1 MTFIAGQCSTI
12 LNLDLLRIFE
22 ALILGALMNRI
33 LRSSVFNTS
42 RAAVKSV
49 MPSTSTLEAAAA
61 KRPASNLQFT
71 VHPSA
76 APFTVSQQ
84 AYLAAHPDPRYTYI
98 ATGSLVF
105 DTSNQSCPR
114 LLLLQRA
121 AHDSMPN
128 KWEVPGGGCD
138 DEDESILHAAAR
150 ELWEE
155 AGLKAIH
162 LGAPVGRPYFLQ
174 SRSGKKV
181 CKFVF
186 PVQAETNSGGRMDV
200 TLDPREHQS
209 FTWAS
214 EEEVK
219 AKRIKDMELE
229 FTTKDLECIVLA
241 AFSQF
246 KTG

>member
-1 MTFIAGQCSTI
+1 
-12 LNLDLLRIFE
+12 
-22 ALILGALMNRI
+22 MNRI
-33 LRSSVFNTS
+33 LRYSVFNTS

-49 MPSTSTLEAAAA
+49 MLSTNTSGAAAA
-61 KRPASNLQFT
+61 QRPTSDLQFKFS
-71 VHPSA
+71 VHPDA
-76 APFTVSQQ
+76 APFKVSQQ

-155 AGLKAIH
+155 AGLKAVH
-162 LGAPVGRPYFLQ
+162 LGAPVGKPYFIT
-174 SRSGKKV
+174 SKSGKKV

-186 PVQAETNSGGRMDV
+186 PVQAETNSEGRMDV
-200 TLDPREHQS
+200 TLDPREHQNS
-209 FTWAS
+209 IWAS

-219 AKRIKDMELE
+219 AKRIKDIELE
-229 FTTKDLECIVLA
+229 FTHKDLECIVLA
-241 AFSQF
+241 AFSQY

>member
-1 MTFIAGQCSTI
+1 MS
-12 LNLDLLRIFE
+12 
-22 ALILGALMNRI
+22 RI
-33 LRSSVFNTS
+33 LRYSVFNTS

-49 MPSTSTLEAAAA
+49 MLSTNTSGAAAA
-61 KRPASNLQFT
+61 QRPPPDLQFT

-76 APFTVSQQ
+76 APFTISQQ
-84 AYLAAHPDPRYTYI
+84 AYLATHPDPRYSYI

-105 DTSNQSCPR
+105 DTSNQSYPR

-138 DEDESILHAAAR
+138 DDDESILHGAAR

-186 PVQAETNSGGRMDV
+186 PVQAETNSQGRMDV

-209 FTWAS
+209 FVWAS
-214 EEEVK
+214 KEEVK
-219 AKRIKDMELE
+219 AKRLNDMELE
-229 FTTKDLECIVLA
+229 FTHKDLECIVLT

>member
-1 MTFIAGQCSTI
+1 MTFIVGQCSTI
-12 LNLDLLRIFE
+12 VLLTFLRIFE
-22 ALILGALMNRI
+22 ACDLGASINRFV
-33 LRSSVFNTS
+33 LCSVFNTS
-42 RAAVKSV
+42 RDTVKYI
-49 MPSTSTLEAAAA
+49 MFSTNTSGAAAA
-61 KRPASNLQFT
+61 QRPSPNLQFT

-76 APFTVSQQ
+76 APFRVSQQ

-105 DTSNQSCPR
+105 DTSNKSCPR

-121 AHDSMPN
+121 THDSMPN

-138 DEDESILHAAAR
+138 DDDESILYAAAR

-155 AGLKAIH
+155 AGLKAVH

-186 PVQAETNSGGRMDV
+186 PVQAETNSEGRMDV

-219 AKRIKDMELE
+219 AKRIKDTELE
-229 FTTKDLECIVLA
+229 FTHKDLECIVLA

-246 KTG
+246 KT

>member
-1 MTFIAGQCSTI
+1 MLST
-12 LNLDLLRIFE
+12 
-22 ALILGALMNRI
+22 
-33 LRSSVFNTS
+33 NTS
-42 RAAVKSV
+42 G
-49 MPSTSTLEAAAA
+49 AAAPQ
-61 KRPASNLQFT
+61 RPASDLQFT
-71 VHPSA
+71 VHPNA
-76 APFTVSQQ
+76 AAFAVSQQ
-84 AYLAAHPDPRYTYI
+84 AYLAAHPDPTRYSYI

-105 DTSNQSCPR
+105 DTSSQSCPR

-138 DEDESILHAAAR
+138 DDDESILHAAAR

-155 AGLKAIH
+155 AGLKATH
-162 LGAPVGRPYFLQ
+162 LGAPVGTPYFLL

-186 PVQAETNSGGRMDV
+186 PVQAETNSQGRMDV
-200 TLDPREHQS
+200 TLDPREHQC
-209 FTWAS
+209 FVWAS
-214 EEEVK
+214 EDEVK
-219 AKRIKDMELE
+219 ARRIKDMELE
-229 FTTKDLECIVLA
+229 FTTTDLECIVLA